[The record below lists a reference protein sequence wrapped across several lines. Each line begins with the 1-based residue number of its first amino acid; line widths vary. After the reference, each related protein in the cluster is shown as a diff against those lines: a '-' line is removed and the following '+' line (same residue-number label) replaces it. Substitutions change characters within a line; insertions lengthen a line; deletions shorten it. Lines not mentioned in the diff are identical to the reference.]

1 MNYIA
6 AYLLNY
12 MEEEEAYL
20 CLSQLLW
27 MPPYN
32 MMDWFSENIPLVHLA
47 IFQVCVFVLR
57 IIV

>member
-12 MEEEEAYL
+12 MPEEKAYL
-20 CLSQLLW
+20 CYCQLLW

-32 MMDWFSENIPLVHLA
+32 MMNYFCDGIGELHIA
-47 IFQVCVFVLR
+47 IYKVRL
-57 IIV
+57 